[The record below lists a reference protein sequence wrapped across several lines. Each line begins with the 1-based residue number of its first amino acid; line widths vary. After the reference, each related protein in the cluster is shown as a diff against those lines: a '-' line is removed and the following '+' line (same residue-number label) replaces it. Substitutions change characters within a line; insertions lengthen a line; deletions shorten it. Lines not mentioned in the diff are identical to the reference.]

1 LDRFSNI
8 LKQRLDAMQS
18 AEAAH
23 PSSNALIAF
32 VEQAL
37 TSAQH
42 ETVLAHLSVCPECR
56 QAVALATPEAAVASA
71 EKASVGRASIFE
83 FPMAMRWAGLA
94 VGLAV
99 VVGVGVIAYER
110 EAGSNPHATLKLAQ
124 EKAPNPPVN
133 PEPGV
138 KENKTTDKP
147 ELNDRS
153 SAPAVQLH
161 STIAQKQELRRDRA
175 TKSAPLAGAM
185 PGALSTSAPF
195 VGSKDEYDA
204 RAKALPPAPEAQFAL
219 KRDRAS
225 VVQEASAA
233 PAPPPSTSVTADA
246 NVAQES
252 GGVVAGNPSGKP
264 YGETSEVAGSANS
277 ASTHTQFVPA
287 KALNAAA
294 TPGSVAK
301 TKRAYGMLGFVHWT
315 ISAAGKLQRRALDG
329 TLTVVEP
336 LSGAIIRAVAAEG
349 IEVWAAGL
357 QFAPTPK
364 NVQPRSLLF
373 HSSDA
378 GESWKT
384 IDGPWQ
390 GSIERVNLAGLGS
403 LTVVTTDGTWSTGD
417 GGKSWNRP

>member
-1 LDRFSNI
+1 MTDPLTGLHNRRLFAETFEKELNRARRYGQPLGLVTLDLHRFKEVNDRHGHPRGDDV
-8 LKQRLDAMQS
+8 LR
-18 AEAAH
+18 AA
-23 PSSNALIAF
+23 A
-32 VEQAL
+32 
-37 TSAQH
+37 
-42 ETVLAHLSVCPECR
+42 
-56 QAVALATPEAAVASA
+56 
-71 EKASVGRASIFE
+71 
-83 FPMAMRWAGLA
+83 
-94 VGLAV
+94 
-99 VVGVGVIAYER
+99 
-110 EAGSNPHATLKLAQ
+110 ATLKKALRTSDSAFRIGGDEFALLLPQTDSPQALALCRRVETVFAEMLQTLQLAVTVGMDHGIAIFPQDAEQADQLIRIADERLYRLKQ
-124 EKAPNPPVN
+124 ENHSKSGN
-133 PEPGV
+133 GSS
-138 KENKTTDKP
+138 
-147 ELNDRS
+147 RS
-153 SAPAVQLH
+153 ESPSAP
-161 STIAQKQELRRDRA
+161 D
-175 TKSAPLAGAM
+175 APAA
-185 PGALSTSAPF
+185 
-195 VGSKDEYDA
+195 
-204 RAKALPPAPEAQFAL
+204 PAPQ
-219 KRDRAS
+219 R
-225 VVQEASAA
+225 AA